1 MISAY
6 QNLDAPHPHA
16 LQRFRPTTVP
26 IKPRTST
33 ESPPMFFTKS
43 VKIVVVVTIF
53 NFPESCEKSSQETR
67 TTHNRRNKRSPR
79 SEERRVGK
87 ESKTEFGSYHHK
99 QRESQKEI
107 S

>member
-67 TTHNRRNKRSPR
+67 TTHNRRNKRSTCLWIGLLMLIFIFVLLFF
-79 SEERRVGK
+79 SLIK
-87 ESKTEFGSYHHK
+87 QK
-99 QRESQKEI
+99 QR
-107 S
+107 